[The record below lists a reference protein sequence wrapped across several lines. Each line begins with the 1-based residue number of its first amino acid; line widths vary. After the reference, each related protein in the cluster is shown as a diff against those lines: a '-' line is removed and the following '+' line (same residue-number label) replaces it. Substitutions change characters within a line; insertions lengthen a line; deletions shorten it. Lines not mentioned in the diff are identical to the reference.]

1 MESTIHTDLTKLFQD
16 NKNLRIAHI
25 NINGLQKSL
34 DKLKLLVLCADLD
47 ILAISETHLCDTTSD
62 NDIMIENYELLRK
75 DRNNESTPWGGVA
88 IYFKSTIHAYEHKSD
103 HDIEAVWLD
112 TMIKGQR
119 LLIAAV
125 YRPPQKNTFLNT
137 FSKAL
142 ADVSHRTNIVIL
154 GDFNIDLSTPSA
166 GATNYKS
173 ILHINNLS
181 NIIVD
186 HTRVTDSSNTLIDHI
201 LISDTSK
208 ITISGTYDACL
219 SDHKLIYAVVNLRKP
234 PKPPIFKTIRNY
246 KDVDWEVIKREFQ
259 QTPWWITTT
268 FDNINDTCWAWQ
280 KLYDEIINKHIK
292 SRRVKIKAQSH
303 P

>member
-1 MESTIHTDLTKLFQD
+1 
-16 NKNLRIAHI
+16 
-25 NINGLQKSL
+25 
-34 DKLKLLVLCADLD
+34 V
-47 ILAISETHLCDTTSD
+47 
-62 NDIMIENYELLRK
+62 
-75 DRNNESTPWGGVA
+75 P
-88 IYFKSTIHAYEHKSD
+88 
-103 HDIEAVWLD
+103 
-112 TMIKGQR
+112 
-119 LLIAAV
+119 
-125 YRPPQKNTFLNT
+125 
-137 FSKAL
+137 
-142 ADVSHRTNIVIL
+142 HRTNIVIL

-186 HTRVTDSSNTLIDHI
+186 HFTDSSNTLIDHI

-208 ITISGTYDACL
+208 ITLSGTYDAYL

-246 KDVDWEVIKREFQ
+246 KDVDWEVVKREFQ

-292 SRRVKIKAQSH
+292 SRRVKIKAQTH
-303 P
+303 PWMNSDIRKQMNRRYKLLKTAQKTEKGSREWTLYKQARNHCTALFRKAKCQYWKEKFDNSNSTKEFWSLVKAFQCKQTKSK